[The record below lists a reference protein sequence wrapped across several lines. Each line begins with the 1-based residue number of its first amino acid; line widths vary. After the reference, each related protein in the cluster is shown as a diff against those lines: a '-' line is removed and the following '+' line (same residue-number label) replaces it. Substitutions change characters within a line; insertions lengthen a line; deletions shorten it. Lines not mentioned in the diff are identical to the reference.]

1 MERRKHRPDRPP
13 RLPDRT
19 LSRIDEAWDDLE
31 SGNVEAAS
39 TKAEKLLDETS
50 GHPEARFLMGAAL
63 LESGY
68 PNEALELLEATLG
81 NVDNANVHIFY
92 LASTL
97 LELARF
103 EEAERFFRGVMQMEV
118 DKSPVQYGLAQVL
131 EHLDRYEEAE
141 KNYEAAHRTDPQ
153 SYPLP
158 TRMQRT
164 AFEKVVQ
171 EAVDALPEEIL
182 QHLKNVPIVVQD
194 LPERSVLL
202 GRIGEHITPSV
213 LGLFVGRDMRGES
226 VFNGPDLPPSI
237 FIYQRNLERFCW
249 SREELMHE
257 ISMTLYHE
265 LGHYLGLDEG
275 DLEAR
280 GLD

>member
-1 MERRKHRPDRPP
+1 MERRKNRPDRAP

-19 LSRIDEAWDDLE
+19 LGQIDDAWDDLE

-39 TKAEKLLDETS
+39 TKAERLITETA

-63 LESGY
+63 LEGGY
-68 PNEALELLEATLG
+68 PSEALELLESSIG
-81 NVDNANVHIFY
+81 RVDNANVHIFY

-103 EEAERFFRGVMQMEV
+103 EEAERFFYAVMEMEV

-131 EHLDRYEEAE
+131 EHLGRYEDAE
-141 KNYEAAHRTDPQ
+141 KNYEAAHRADPR

-164 AFEKVVQ
+164 AFEKVVR
-171 EAVDALPEEIL
+171 ESVDVLPDEIIE
-182 QHLKNVPIVVQD
+182 HLKEVSIVVQD
-194 LPERSVLL
+194 LPERAVILDR
-202 GRIGEHITPSV
+202 GGEHVTPSV
-213 LGLFVGRDMRGES
+213 LGLFIGRDMRGQS
-226 VFNGPDLPPSI
+226 VFDGPDLPPSI
-237 FIYQRNLERFCW
+237 FVYQRNLERFCW

-257 ISMTLYHE
+257 ISTTVYHE
-265 LGHYLGLDEG
+265 LGHYLGLDEE